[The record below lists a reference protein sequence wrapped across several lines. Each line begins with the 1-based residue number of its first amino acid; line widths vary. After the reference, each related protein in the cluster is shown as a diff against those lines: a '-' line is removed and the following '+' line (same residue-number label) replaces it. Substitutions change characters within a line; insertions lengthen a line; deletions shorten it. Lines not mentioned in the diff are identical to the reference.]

1 MTAVLHLR
9 LSGAC
14 VLERDGVPQPIGK
27 RSSAMLA
34 YLAVEGITARG
45 RMAALLWSEADEERA
60 KQSLRQEVY
69 RVNQFG
75 SIIENDRHNLWLPSS
90 LTNDLGDW
98 NSLEG
103 EFADGLELDEEF
115 EFSQWLFTTREML
128 RDERLTH
135 LDSEI
140 SKLEAKGAYRE
151 ASSLSRRV
159 IALEPMSEAAHT
171 RFLKLA
177 YLCDDRA
184 AVRTGIAELRRMLRE
199 ELGVEPLPETLGLL
213 HALETGTYKRA
224 QRQNAQPSIPLSV
237 LRPPRL
243 VGGAWSV
250 AQSGITKGRAVFVVG
265 DAGIGKTRLLHELA
279 ASRSALGGRILEIH
293 CRETEQNLAYSSL
306 TQAVRDSLIFAQPT
320 VPDLWKLELSRL
332 IPEFKQSVNLM
343 AALSSSA
350 ELLEARLRLL
360 EAFTQYALAL
370 AAPGGLIVADDLHW
384 ADSATLE
391 WLAYAAP
398 RLLKQGVGL
407 LCSYRPLE
415 ASVPLRDLVTRLEA
429 EGVASRMPLEPLREP
444 EVAELLSSID
454 PRAATL
460 SLELHRATEGNPLF
474 IIETLKSL
482 LETGQL
488 SADWQLS
495 GTLHMPERINALLR
509 QRLERLSGNT
519 QRTLGALALLGIN
532 DLGGASSSGGPLT
545 NSAPS
550 LIADVLEGRELEVAE
565 ALFEAQNAR
574 VILENGA
581 FTHDLLRQTAL
592 ALMPPPVQ
600 RALHHRAAIILE
612 ARGVDPLRVA
622 AHHEAANDPRRAA
635 PFLIQAAERALE
647 RLEPA
652 LALEHLQNPLAL
664 KLEESLQRKA
674 LEVRQRALEAL
685 EQPLV

>member
-1 MTAVLHLR
+1 
-9 LSGAC
+9 
-14 VLERDGVPQPIGK
+14 
-27 RSSAMLA
+27 
-34 YLAVEGITARG
+34 
-45 RMAALLWSEADEERA
+45 
-60 KQSLRQEVY
+60 
-69 RVNQFG
+69 
-75 SIIENDRHNLWLPSS
+75 
-90 LTNDLGDW
+90 
-98 NSLEG
+98 
-103 EFADGLELDEEF
+103 
-115 EFSQWLFTTREML
+115 
-128 RDERLTH
+128 
-135 LDSEI
+135 
-140 SKLEAKGAYRE
+140 
-151 ASSLSRRV
+151 V

-171 RFLKLA
+171 RYLKLA

-184 AVRTGIAELRRMLRE
+184 AVRAGITELRRMLRE

-213 HALETGTYKRA
+213 HALETGTYRRTQQDA
-224 QRQNAQPSIPLSV
+224 RRSIPLSV

-243 VGGAWSV
+243 VGGAWSA

-293 CRETEQNLAYSSL
+293 CREAEQNLAYSSL
-306 TQAVRDSLIFAQPT
+306 TQAVRDSLIFAQPS

-332 IPEFKQSVNLM
+332 IPEFKQSVNIM

-350 ELLEARLRLL
+350 ELMEARLRLL

-370 AAPGGLIVADDLHW
+370 SAPGGLIVADDLHW
-384 ADSATLE
+384 ADGATLE

-407 LCSYRPLE
+407 LGSYRPLE

-429 EGVASRMPLEPLREP
+429 EGVASRMPLDPLREP

-454 PRAATL
+454 PRASAL
-460 SLELHRATEGNPLF
+460 SAALHRATEGNPLF
-474 IIETLKSL
+474 IIETLKAL

-495 GTLHMPERINALLR
+495 GALQMPERINALLR
-509 QRLERLSGNT
+509 QRLERLSANT

-532 DLGGASSSGGPLT
+532 DLGNASASSGPLT

-550 LIADVLEGRELEVAE
+550 LIAEVLESRELEVAE
-565 ALFEAQNAR
+565 ALSEAQNAR
-574 VILENGA
+574 VIFENGA

-592 ALMPPPVQ
+592 ALMSPPVQ
-600 RALHHRAAIILE
+600 RALHHRAALILE

-622 AHHEAANDPRRAA
+622 VHHSAANDPRRAA
-635 PFLIQAAERALE
+635 PFLIEAAERALE

-652 LALEHLQNPLAL
+652 LALEHLQNPLAV
-664 KLEESLQRKA
+664 KLEESLHRKA

>member
-1 MTAVLHLR
+1 MTGSLRLR

-14 VLERDGVPQPIGK
+14 VLERDGVPQPVGK

-45 RMAALLWSEADEERA
+45 RMASLLWSEVDEERS

-75 SIIENDRHNLWLPSS
+75 AVIENDRHNLWLPQG
-90 LTNDLGDW
+90 LTSDLGQW
-98 NSLEG
+98 NALEG
-103 EFADGLELDEEF
+103 DFAAGLELDDEF
-115 EFSQWLFTTREML
+115 EFSEWLTTTREML
-128 RDERLTH
+128 RDQRLTH

-140 SKLEAKGAYRE
+140 AKLEGKGAYRE
-151 ASSLSRRV
+151 ATTLARRV

-171 RFLKLA
+171 RYLKLA
-177 YLCDDRA
+177 YLCDDRS
-184 AVRTGIAELRRMLRE
+184 AVRVGIAELRRMLRE

-224 QRQNAQPSIPLSV
+224 QDVRRTIPLSV

-243 VGGAWSV
+243 VGGAWNA

-293 CRETEQNLAYSSL
+293 CREAEQNLAYSSL
-306 TQAVRDSLIFAQPT
+306 TQAVRDSLIFAQPD

-332 IPEFKQSVNLM
+332 IPEFKQSVNIM
-343 AALSSSA
+343 AALSSSS

-370 AAPGGLIVADDLHW
+370 TAPGGLIVADDLHW

-391 WLAYAAP
+391 WLAYTAP

-415 ASVPLRDLVTRLEA
+415 ASGVLRDLVTRLEA
-429 EGVASRMPLEPLREP
+429 EGVASRMPLQPLTP
-444 EVAELLSSID
+444 SEVAELLTGID
-454 PRAATL
+454 PRAAGL
-460 SLELHRATEGNPLF
+460 SEALHRATEGNPLF

-488 SADWQLS
+488 SPEWTLS
-495 GTLHMPERINALLR
+495 GALQMPERINALLR
-509 QRLERLSGNT
+509 QRLERLSGST

-532 DLGGASSSGGPLT
+532 DLGSASSSSGLMT

-550 LIADVLEGRELEVAE
+550 LIAEVLESRELEVAE
-565 ALFEAQNAR
+565 ALAEAQSAR
-574 VILENGA
+574 VLLESGG
-581 FTHDLLRQTAL
+581 FSHELLRQTAL
-592 ALMPPPVQ
+592 ALLPAGVQ
-600 RALHHRAAIILE
+600 RALHHRAAVALE
-612 ARGVDPLRVA
+612 ARHADPLRIA
-622 AHHEAANDPRRAA
+622 AHHIAALDPRRAA
-635 PFLIQAAERALE
+635 PFLIEAAERALE
-647 RLEPA
+647 RFEPK
-652 LALEHLQNPLAL
+652 LSLEHLELPLSQRLEDTLKERAL
-664 KLEESLQRKA
+664 IVQR
-674 LEVRQRALEAL
+674 RALESL
-685 EQPLV
+685 EQPI